1 MQTIDRPAS
10 EAHKLAKAVRYATL
24 PSGHQ
29 IAYDSQANLDILRR
43 EILDDRIY
51 QDRGIRLENGD
62 CIVDV
67 GANIG
72 MFVLLLNQI
81 LSEARVVALEP
92 IPATYELLDINC
104 RLHNR
109 LRLSLHNCGL
119 ARVAGETEFDHFPL
133 TSVASSMFPSDS
145 AEFRRN
151 SRRFVLAEIRGRGPF
166 LAWLVDHLPE
176 WAWFPLT
183 ETIRRI
189 YQRRARVRC
198 RLETLSGII
207 DQEQLDR
214 IDLLK
219 IDTEG
224 AEHEILAGIKT
235 EHWPL
240 IQQAIVEVP
249 DGLPGVDSVV
259 DILQNHGFQVTQE
272 KLLPTVDHL
281 YVVYAT
287 RS

>member
-1 MQTIDRPAS
+1 MQTFDRPAS
-10 EAHKLAKAVRYATL
+10 ETHNLAKAVRYATL

-72 MFVLLLNQI
+72 MFVLLLNQV
-81 LSEARVVALEP
+81 LTEARVVALEP
-92 IPATYELLDINC
+92 IPATYQLLEINC
-104 RLHNR
+104 GRHNR
-109 LRLSLHNCGL
+109 LQLSLHNCGL

-145 AEFRRN
+145 VEFYRN
-151 SRRFVLAEIRGRGPF
+151 SRRFILTEIRGRGAP
-166 LAWLVDHLPE
+166 LRWLVDTLPE
-176 WAWFPLT
+176 WSWYPLT

-189 YQRRARVRC
+189 YQRREKVRC

-207 DQEQLDR
+207 DHEQLER

-224 AEHEILAGIKT
+224 AEHEILAGI
-235 EHWPL
+235 EPSHWPR
-240 IQQAIVEVP
+240 IKQAIIEVH
-249 DGLPGVDSVV
+249 DGLPGVESVLEV
-259 DILQNHGFQVTQE
+259 LRSHGFHTSYE
-272 KLLPTVDHL
+272 KLLATVDHL

-287 RS
+287 R

>member
-1 MQTIDRPAS
+1 M
-10 EAHKLAKAVRYATL
+10 KYATL
-24 PSGHQ
+24 PSGQ
-29 IAYDSQANLDILRR
+29 EIAYDSQANLDILRR

-72 MFVLLLNQI
+72 MFVLLINQV
-81 LSEARVVALEP
+81 LSDARVLAFEP
-92 IPATYELLDINC
+92 IPNTFQLLEINC
-104 RLHNR
+104 QRHNR
-109 LRLSLHNCGL
+109 LGLKLFNCGL
-119 ARVAGETEFDHFPL
+119 ARNAGETEFDHFPL

-145 AEFRRN
+145 AEFRHN
-151 SRRFVLAEIRGRGPF
+151 SRRFILTEIRGRGAL
-166 LAWLVDHLPE
+166 LAWLVDNLPE

-189 YQRRARVRC
+189 YQRRERVRC

-207 DQEQLDR
+207 EQEQLER

-224 AEHEILAGIKT
+224 AEHEILAGIQG

-240 IQQAIVEVP
+240 IQQLIVEVH
-249 DGLPGVDSVV
+249 DGMQGVDSVV
-259 DILQNHGFQVTQE
+259 GILRSQGFQVTQE

-281 YVVYAT
+281 YVVYAS
-287 RS
+287 RNG